1 MDLDT
6 AIFYS
11 VEHSINN
18 CYEFL
23 QTIAFKTILNSRNI
37 YDLL

>member
-11 VEHSINN
+11 AERSIKN

-23 QTIAFKTILNSRNI
+23 QTIAFKTVLDSPNI